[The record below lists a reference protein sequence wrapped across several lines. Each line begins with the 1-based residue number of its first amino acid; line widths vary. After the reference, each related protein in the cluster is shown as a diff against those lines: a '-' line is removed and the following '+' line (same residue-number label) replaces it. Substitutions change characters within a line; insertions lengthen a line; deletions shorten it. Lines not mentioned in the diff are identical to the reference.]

1 MPDHR
6 QAARFCSAGES
17 QEWQAEP
24 DSLDFL
30 SGPDHRQRQ
39 QWNRHGGKNWMSALE
54 WMVAIMSTV
63 TIVISVFA
71 LGIISGK
78 DQQILRL
85 NDDIARLR
93 REIQR
98 KENP

>member
-1 MPDHR
+1 
-6 QAARFCSAGES
+6 
-17 QEWQAEP
+17 
-24 DSLDFL
+24 
-30 SGPDHRQRQ
+30 
-39 QWNRHGGKNWMSALE
+39 MSALE